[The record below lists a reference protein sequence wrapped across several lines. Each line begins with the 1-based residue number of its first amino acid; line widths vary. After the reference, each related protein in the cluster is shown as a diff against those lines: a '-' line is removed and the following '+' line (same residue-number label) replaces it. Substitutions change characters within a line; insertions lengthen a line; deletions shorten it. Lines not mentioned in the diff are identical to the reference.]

1 MLWVKHVGALIEQES
16 KKEPGT
22 KFFKRQVVLYKKVS
36 RMGENGTYLKEQDY
50 VVDLTG
56 RSAEGFTVETGT
68 LIAANLGFTAVEYQ
82 GRFFQ
87 NITLDRYT
95 VIADNPYCQQS

>member
-1 MLWVKHVGALIEQES
+1 MEQMLWVKHVGALTEQES

-22 KFFKRQVVLYKKVS
+22 KFQKRQVVLFKWVS
-36 RMGENGTYLKEQDY
+36 RMGENGTYLKEQAY

-56 RSAEGFTVETGT
+56 KSAESFQLEPGT
-68 LIAANLGFTAVEYQ
+68 LIAASLGFTVSEYQ
-82 GRFFQ
+82 GRFYQ

-95 VIADNPYCQQS
+95 VIVTE